1 LKEALVDSKTY
12 IAGLQKKFDDLTS
25 SLGLNSSKPESV
37 LNAIKH
43 DRGQLESSQSQIAV
57 LNEERSK
64 QLVAIKSSQNQITAL
79 NQEKTFAHTQI
90 TGLKQERTKRTQ
102 EITVLNQERVNQL
115 QEIQSSKNL
124 ITVLNREKANH
135 LQQLESS
142 RNQIADLSRRID
154 EIESEKSSVQVQF
167 DEFRK
172 SHTSSHNASALN
184 IIKEQAKL
192 KKMQS
197 EVQQLRLQL
206 QNAMTTMQNS
216 ENERTRLS
224 GRCIELESEIA
235 RLGQLVAQT
244 DRLHHDLLQFQQANK
259 SQEQRIHFLESNISE
274 KERISSSKDQEI
286 ANLHEQQYSNTAG
299 FENQNQDLIDTLQDT
314 NAKLL
319 DANSRIFDLE
329 SDIGDKNLTLDN
341 LNEQISGLTNERD
354 HLQNEKEELEEEN
367 EEMLVQFGLLNE
379 EMVTKEAEATRVIEE
394 VRILNDERQLC
405 EEELQDLRQKV
416 QAQEDELR
424 SKDSAHEEE
433 LKANEDELRSKDRTH
448 EEEFKAKEDEL
459 RSNDMEKEEL
469 QNHLQLVRRKSQ
481 TYEDQ
486 LHESEEKLN
495 AIIKESEEMMKNVGN
510 VDETQ
515 KKLMELNAA
524 LRDRVMEMS
533 SEQSDT
539 AGRIRTIESEKF
551 GLNGKVSDLHD
562 LVDELIASFETKE
575 GKLQSIIDEINSQ
588 KIEMINKSQTKDTE
602 LARVN
607 QELELSN
614 GVAEE
619 STTLCH
625 RVTELENEL
634 TNQDRLLRQKDAALQ
649 DLHNQ
654 LENPTGA
661 PIQSA
666 ELEVL
671 RQTVQ
676 DLDSKLANDK
686 NQLQEMGVICD
697 ETQQELT
704 RTMEQFQ
711 VSEDLAQQLQN
722 ELQSKEDT
730 ESTNRMYE
738 IRLDELEQ
746 ELTSTRTEES
756 KHRSDASDL
765 RQQVAYL
772 EEKSRD
778 TLYQKE
784 PSDEAVTELE
794 GLRQQVEILK
804 KCQTAS
810 SVEAN
815 AREEATERG
824 SHALHALREQMT
836 QKDDQI
842 ASMHQK
848 LTSLSRS
855 NQELDTKD
863 QYIVELK
870 IELEKLKSIALKPN
884 SARVLELTCHQAEN
898 VDKMRSQIVSLAQAL
913 ENSENGR
920 AEVIEKIETERQ
932 THAENLRRVTVN
944 MKRFYSTLNM
954 SDR

>member
-1 LKEALVDSKTY
+1 M
-12 IAGLQKKFDDLTS
+12 G
-25 SLGLNSSKPESV
+25 
-37 LNAIKH
+37 
-43 DRGQLESSQSQIAV
+43 
-57 LNEERSK
+57 
-64 QLVAIKSSQNQITAL
+64 
-79 NQEKTFAHTQI
+79 
-90 TGLKQERTKRTQ
+90 
-102 EITVLNQERVNQL
+102 
-115 QEIQSSKNL
+115 
-124 ITVLNREKANH
+124 
-135 LQQLESS
+135 
-142 RNQIADLSRRID
+142 
-154 EIESEKSSVQVQF
+154 
-167 DEFRK
+167 
-172 SHTSSHNASALN
+172 
-184 IIKEQAKL
+184 EQAKL
-192 KKMQS
+192 KKMQR

-244 DRLHHDLLQFQQANK
+244 DRLQHGLLQFQQANK

-286 ANLHEQQYSNTAG
+286 ANLHELQYSNTAG
-299 FENQNQDLIDTLQDT
+299 FENQNQDLIDSLQDT

-319 DANSRIFDLE
+319 ETNSRIFDLE
-329 SDIGDKNLTLDN
+329 SDIGDKNLTLAS

-394 VRILNDERQLC
+394 VTRLNDERQLC

-416 QAQEDELR
+416 EAQEDELR

-433 LKANEDELRSKDRTH
+433 LRSEKSAHEEELKANKDELRSKDSVHEEELKAKEDELQLKDKTHEEELKAKEDELRSKDRTH
-448 EEEFKAKEDEL
+448 EEEFKAKEDEI

-481 TYEDQ
+481 TYENQ

-495 AIIKESEEMMKNVGN
+495 TIIKESEEMMKNVGY

-524 LRDRVMEMS
+524 LRDRVLEMS

-634 TNQDRLLRQKDAALQ
+634 SNQDRVLRQKDAALQ

-676 DLDSKLANDK
+676 DLGAKLANDK
-686 NQLQEMGVICD
+686 NQLQEMGVICE

-772 EEKSRD
+772 EEKSRY
-778 TLYQKE
+778 TLYHKE
-784 PSDEAVTELE
+784 PSDEVVTELE

-815 AREEATERG
+815 AREEVTERG

-848 LTSLSRS
+848 LTNLSRS

-863 QYIVELK
+863 QYIAELK

-920 AEVIEKIETERQ
+920 AEVIEEIETERQ
-932 THAENLRRVTVN
+932 AHAENPRRVTVN
-944 MKRFYSTLNM
+944 MKRFYSTLN
-954 SDR
+954 R